1 MFRRVSFFYHQIE
14 EELMMIKKGVKEQK
28 VQNIVNLMD
37 YATFWRWSQAIN
49 KRLKKEQLSRVQTLN
64 KLILSESELDSNKQ
78 LNQTN
83 KRATNIDF
91 QRIVDEL
98 ARIEGQNIRII
109 KQLSRLADKTNVQY
123 HMSI

>member
-1 MFRRVSFFYHQIE
+1 
-14 EELMMIKKGVKEQK
+14 MMITKGVKEQK
-28 VQNIVNLMD
+28 VQNIVKLMD
-37 YATFWRWSQAIN
+37 SATFWQWSQAIN
-49 KRLKKEQLSRVQTLN
+49 KRLKKEKLSRVQTLK
-64 KLILSESELDSNKQ
+64 KLIHSELNSNQQ

-91 QRIVDEL
+91 QRILDEL

>member
-1 MFRRVSFFYHQIE
+1 
-14 EELMMIKKGVKEQK
+14 MITKGVKEQK

-37 YATFWRWSQAIN
+37 SATLWRWSQAIN
-49 KRLKKEQLSRVQTLN
+49 KRLKKEKLSRVQTLK
-64 KLILSESELDSNKQ
+64 KLIHSESELDSNQQ

-91 QRIVDEL
+91 QRILDEL